1 MGNAENTRE
10 KEVVST
16 HSTNGLLL
24 AKYKE
29 GCSRI
34 RENMPQMPSIGKI
47 HTYPQGLHSMVNPLS
62 FHTWGLDLV
71 GQICPPSNGNI

>member
-29 GCSRI
+29 GRNRI
-34 RENMPQMPSIGKI
+34 RENMPQMPSIGKLDP
-47 HTYPQGLHSMVNPLS
+47 YLS
-62 FHTWGLDLV
+62 PRLT
-71 GQICPPSNGNI
+71 